1 MVLGLLRIC
10 EYNLLQP
17 RNSSNYSLA
26 VPTKIPKL
34 ALGLLVIPTRLYQRL
49 SQLQVVLEMENPTRM
64 MNILEIDRLILC
76 RLTIDDAAFILDLLN
91 DSLFL
96 RFIGDKGVRT
106 RDDQECKQFAVDFQ

>member
-17 RNSSNYSLA
+17 GNSSNYSLA

-64 MNILEIDRLILC
+64 NILEIDRLILC
-76 RLTIDDAAFILDLLN
+76 RLTIGDAAFILDLLN

-96 RFIGDKGVRT
+96 RFIGDKGVRI
-106 RDDQECKQFAVDFQ
+106 RDDQECKLFEADFQ